1 MQTVIAVS
9 GVKNSGKTTLLTRL
23 VAELSAEGYKVAVI
37 KHDGHDFECDVPGTD
52 TRRFMEHGAYA
63 TACFSENRMFVHRT
77 GTGESYEDLIKMFP
91 EADVIFIEGAKNSRF
106 CKIEVIRSC
115 ISHEPVSDPAG
126 RFLIATDMP
135 ETAFAE
141 RATDIDDIKGIAEI
155 IEKMIGGEK

>member
-77 GTGESYEDLIKMFP
+77 GTGESYEELIKMFP
-91 EADVIFIEGAKNSRF
+91 HRRGQEQQLLQNRSDKKLYIARAG
-106 CKIEVIRSC
+106 IRSGRKISNSYGYAGGC
-115 ISHEPVSDPAG
+115 IH
-126 RFLIATDMP
+126 
-135 ETAFAE
+135 
-141 RATDIDDIKGIAEI
+141 
-155 IEKMIGGEK
+155 